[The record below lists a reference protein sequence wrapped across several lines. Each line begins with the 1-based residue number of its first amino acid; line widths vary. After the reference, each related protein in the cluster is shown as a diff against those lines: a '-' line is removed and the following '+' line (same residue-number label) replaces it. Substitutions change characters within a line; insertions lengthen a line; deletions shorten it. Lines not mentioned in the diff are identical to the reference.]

1 MSVKRVVAPASTNDR
16 REEKKVRERK
26 SGKKEQ

>member
-1 MSVKRVVAPASTNDR
+1 VKRVVTPASTNDG

>member
-1 MSVKRVVAPASTNDR
+1 VKRVVAPALTNDG

>member
-1 MSVKRVVAPASTNDR
+1 VKRVVAPASTSDG
-16 REEKKVRERK
+16 REEKKVREKK